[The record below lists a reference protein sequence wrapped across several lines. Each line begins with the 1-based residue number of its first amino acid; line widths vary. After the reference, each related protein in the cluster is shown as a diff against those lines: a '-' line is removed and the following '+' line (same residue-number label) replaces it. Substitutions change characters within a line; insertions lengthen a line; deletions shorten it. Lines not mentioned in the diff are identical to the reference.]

1 MKLQNMNQDWKFWEE
16 KDAFALVWNI
26 PESARDITLPH
37 DAMMEKEANPQ
48 SQNGGNTGFRDGAV
62 YNYVKILT
70 VPEEY
75 EDKTLLLKFEGIYM
89 NAFVYV
95 NGQLAGKR
103 PYGYSQ
109 FYVPMNDFL
118 KYGEENEIRIQVRNG
133 AMANS
138 RWYSGGGIYRDVSL
152 CIADLAYFVPDGV
165 FVRTEEASKELA
177 LVRISSELKN
187 RGHRKK
193 NLRMETVILDE
204 NEVEVARDVT
214 PVTLFA
220 GEAVSMS
227 RRLAVEEPRLWDEE
241 HPSLYTCVA
250 ALFCGEE
257 LLDES
262 RTVFGIRTLTVDAK
276 RGFRVNGQ
284 TVKLRGACI
293 HHDSGLIGAATYE
306 EARYRQIRKLKE
318 AGFNA
323 VRMSHH
329 PMSDAMLR
337 ACDRLGMYVMDEC
350 FDMWSRCKSD
360 YDYGMQFEEWWE
372 RDVEEMVRK
381 DRNHPSVILY
391 SLGNEIPE
399 IGTDYGADLCRKLS
413 EKVRESDDTRFTLAS
428 VNGVFAAG
436 DAISEILQDI
446 AKAVSDRGEVLKGN
460 VNNFM
465 SLMDAYMDEIVVHKA
480 ISHRLEKACA
490 DVDIAGYN
498 YMTARY
504 EEDARQYPNRVI
516 VGSETYP
523 PEIARNWEIIK
534 RSDHV
539 IGDFTW
545 TGWDYIGEAGVG
557 IPAYRFGEG
566 GFGAQFPC
574 QLAYCGDFDLTG
586 FRRPAS
592 YFREIVFGLRK
603 KPYITVQDPSHYGE
617 NLIKTP
623 WVISDSAACWNY
635 EGMEGKPV
643 IVEVYAAGAE
653 TELFVNG
660 KSLGKKPA
668 GQNAGYRVLFDAVY
682 EPGTLTA
689 VSYEDGEEIGRA
701 ELHTAKE
708 KKELV
713 FGEDLVGEELIYL
726 PIEVRDEDGILSAD
740 VRERLEIAVEG
751 GASLIGFGSGDP
763 KTAYSYTGTVTE
775 TWHGRALAILKRHA
789 EGGAV
794 KVTVRSQTYGT
805 RTHEIKRFGRE
816 GGNS

>member
-1 MKLQNMNQDWKFWEE
+1 MKLQKMNQDWKFWEE
-16 KDAFALVWNI
+16 KDAFALVWDI

-37 DAMMEKEANPQ
+37 DAMLEREADPQ

-62 YNYVKILT
+62 YNYVKVLT
-70 VPEEY
+70 VPREY
-75 EDKTLLLKFEGIYM
+75 RDKTLLLKFEGIYM

-109 FYVPMNDFL
+109 FYVPLNDFL

-138 RWYSGGGIYRDVSL
+138 RWYSGGGIYRDVYL
-152 CIADLAYFVPDGV
+152 CTADLVYFVPDGV
-165 FVRTEEASKELA
+165 FVRTEEVSEGLA
-177 LVRISSELKN
+177 VLQVSAELKN
-187 RGHRKK
+187 RGHQKEA
-193 NLRMETVILDE
+193 LQMETVILDE
-204 NEVEVARDVT
+204 NEAEAARDVT

-220 GEAVSMS
+220 GEAVRLN
-227 RRLAVEEPRLWDEE
+227 RRLAVENPRLWDEE
-241 HPSLYTCVA
+241 HPSLYTCVTT
-250 ALFCGEE
+250 LSCGGE

-262 RTVFGIRTLTVDAK
+262 RTVFGIRTLNVDAK
-276 RGFRVNGQ
+276 RGLRVNGQ
-284 TVKLRGACI
+284 PVKLRGACI

-306 EARYRQIRKLKE
+306 EAQYRQIRKLKE

-329 PMSDAMLR
+329 PMSANMLR

-399 IGTDYGADLCRKLS
+399 IGTDYGAALCRKLS
-413 EKVRESDDTRFTLAS
+413 EKVKESDHTRFTLAS

-436 DAISEILQDI
+436 DAIPEILQDI

-480 ISHRLEKACA
+480 ISDRLEKACA
-490 DVDIAGYN
+490 ATDIAGYN

-504 EEDARQYPNRVI
+504 EGDAETYPNRVI

-534 RSDHV
+534 NSCHV
-539 IGDFTW
+539 IGDFAW

-557 IPAYRFGEG
+557 VPAYRFGEG

-574 QLAYCGDFDLTG
+574 QLAYCGDIDLTG

-603 KPYITVQDPSHYGE
+603 KPYITVQDPFHYGE

-623 WVISDSAACWNY
+623 WVISDSVACWNY

-643 IVEVYAAGAE
+643 VVEIYSAGE
-653 TELFVNG
+653 EVELFLNG

-668 GQNAGYRVLFDAVY
+668 GREAGYRVLFETVY
-682 EPGTLTA
+682 EPGNLTA
-689 VSYEDGEEIGRA
+689 VSWQDGEEIGRT
-701 ELHTAKE
+701 ELNTAKGE
-708 KKELV
+708 KELV
-713 FGEDLVGEELIYL
+713 FCEDLAGEELIYL
-726 PIEVRDEDGILSAD
+726 PIEVRDENGVLFAD
-740 VRERLEIAVEG
+740 VKERLEITVEG
-751 GASLIGFGSGDP
+751 GAVLIGFGSGDP
-763 KTAYSYTGTVTE
+763 KPSYSYTGTVTE
-775 TWHGRALAILKRHA
+775 TWHGRALAVLKRTS
-789 EGGAV
+789 EGGPV
-794 KVTVRSQTYGT
+794 KVTVKSRMYG
-805 RTHEIKRFGRE
+805 EVSG
-816 GGNS
+816 SW